1 MTQHQPPNHMPEHLF
16 MVKQRKSKAFQ
27 YHVYGRSNTER
38 IKLLTGDLN
47 QLVKYNIL
55 TLFTADF
62 QIS

>member
-1 MTQHQPPNHMPEHLF
+1 MPEHLF